1 MSGRAD
7 RSGGPRRLRR
17 GAGADRRLG
26 LVPSLRTSRWS
37 RTGSQAEPRRKPLS
51 VDGMIVAASA
61 TLRTDSLAWRRG
73 GVLPWA
79 LLAVGSVASL
89 AVNVAVAGLHPN
101 PMRVARRVRSWEPA
115 VRAAADR
122 WIRLTD
128 DDRVRGPGQR
138 RARLS
143 GLEVIGRRLS

>member
-1 MSGRAD
+1 
-7 RSGGPRRLRR
+7 
-17 GAGADRRLG
+17 
-26 LVPSLRTSRWS
+26 
-37 RTGSQAEPRRKPLS
+37 
-51 VDGMIVAASA
+51 MIVAASA